1 MKRSLLLLSVLVLLL
16 PGCERSK
23 TVPNVPDA
31 GQSEAAKAG
40 PAADAGTLP
49 PANDAVT
56 LQIKDYD
63 GILALVRDK
72 QGKVVVLDAWST
84 WCEPCMREFP
94 GLVALHE
101 KYGPDRVA
109 CISLS
114 LDFDG
119 IGDEKPEQHR
129 DKVLAF
135 LNEQGAAFDNLIS
148 SDPSEELY
156 KKLGFASVPAVFV
169 YDRQGQLA
177 RRFDNTDAK
186 REPFTYQD
194 VEALVVELLEAQ

>member
-1 MKRSLLLLSVLVLLL
+1 MKRSLLLFSMLVLLL

-23 TVPNVPDA
+23 TVPNVPGG
-31 GQSEAAKAG
+31 GQGEAAKADQAAAPRPQ
-40 PAADAGTLP
+40 PASG
-49 PANDAVT
+49 DAVT
-56 LQIKDYD
+56 LQIKDYE
-63 GILALVRDK
+63 GILALVGDK

-101 KYGPDRVA
+101 KYGPDQVA

-114 LDFDG
+114 LDFEG

-129 DKVLAF
+129 NKVLEF

-156 KKLGFASVPAVFV
+156 KKFGFASVPAVFV
-169 YDRQGQLA
+169 YDQQGRLA

>member
-1 MKRSLLLLSVLVLLL
+1 MKRSLLLFSMVLLL

-23 TVPNVPDA
+23 TVPNVP
-31 GQSEAAKAG
+31 GQEEAAKTDQADPAG
-40 PAADAGTLP
+40 KQRASD
-49 PANDAVT
+49 DAVT
-56 LQIKDYD
+56 LQIKDYE
-63 GILALVRDK
+63 GILSLVREK

-84 WCEPCMREFP
+84 WCEPCMKEFP

-101 KYGPDRVA
+101 KYGPDRAA

-114 LDFDG
+114 LDFEG

-135 LNEQGAAFDNLIS
+135 LKEQVAAFDNLIS

-156 KKLGFASVPAVFV
+156 KKFGFASVPAVFV
-169 YDRQGQLA
+169 YDQQGQLA

-194 VEALVVELLEAQ
+194 VEALVAELLEAP